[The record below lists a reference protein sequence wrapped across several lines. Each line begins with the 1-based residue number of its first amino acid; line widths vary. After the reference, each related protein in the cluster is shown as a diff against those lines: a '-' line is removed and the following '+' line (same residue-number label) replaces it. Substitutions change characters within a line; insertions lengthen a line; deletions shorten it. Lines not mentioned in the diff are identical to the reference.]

1 VFGCE
6 YAQTYGMT
14 ETSPYLTLSL
24 LHGHLRALPAARQLI
39 YKCKTGRP
47 FKSIELKVIDD
58 QGRPVPPNGT
68 AVGEILVRG
77 PTVTPGYWNQPDAT
91 AAAFVDGWLCTGDL
105 ATLDS
110 EGYVNIVD
118 RKKDVIL
125 SGGETIYSTEVEN
138 VLYAHP
144 AVVEAAV
151 FGRPDEL
158 WGEAV
163 CAAVVTSS
171 EVTSDQLRAHCREHL
186 AGFKLPRHIAFLESL
201 PRTGSGKIAKRML
214 RDN

>member
-1 VFGCE
+1 
-6 YAQTYGMT
+6 
-14 ETSPYLTLSL
+14 
-24 LHGHLRALPAARQLI
+24 
-39 YKCKTGRP
+39 
-47 FKSIELKVIDD
+47 
-58 QGRPVPPNGT
+58 
-68 AVGEILVRG
+68 
-77 PTVTPGYWNQPDAT
+77 
-91 AAAFVDGWLCTGDL
+91 
-105 ATLDS
+105 
-110 EGYVNIVD
+110 
-118 RKKDVIL
+118 VIL